1 MGTNT
6 GLFGRKRWDWLQI
19 LQTQSLWFF
28 VFFFNGRP
36 YLHFKKCGTC
46 HQSELW
52 GGRFPIRMNA
62 LPESTI
68 ELQKI
73 LFRAHDTI
81 HHGTENGE
89 GRVNLL
95 VNFIC
100 HKRQDALL
108 QIINLF
114 YPPPH
119 KKK

>member
-1 MGTNT
+1 MGLATNST
-6 GLFGRKRWDWLQI
+6 DAESMVFCFFFCLF
-19 LQTQSLWFF
+19 F
-28 VFFFNGRP
+28 FFFNGRP
-36 YLHFKKCGTC
+36 YLHLKKCGTC